1 MHFCLNLISFESKNQ
16 YIMLHNAC
24 WLILLFHKFIAYDLS
39 SDSLYHSNMYSMLFE
54 FQQTTKYFK
63 RSFKVLKTLIL
74 LTYRIQSFPY
84 PRECWVGT
92 TDCFAFF
99 ITFSSIFN
107 CYPYWMFFSF
117 ICIKRRINL
126 LPKQNTFKLI

>member
-39 SDSLYHSNMYSMLFE
+39 SDSLYHSNMYSMLFDSNKL
-54 FQQTTKYFK
+54 QKGRHFK
-63 RSFKVLKTLIL
+63 RSFKVLRTLIL
-74 LTYRIQSFPY
+74 LTYRIQPFPY

-99 ITFSSIFN
+99 ITFSSVFN
-107 CYPYWMFFSF
+107 CYPYWMFIVF
-117 ICIKRRINL
+117 IWIKRRI
-126 LPKQNTFKLI
+126 KLIPK